1 MSNTSLEE
9 QEDFCSSS
17 FEHFYNH
24 FQRLMHKAG
33 IRYSSK
39 RESLLRALFL
49 CDTYLSAEQIQAK
62 LHDESHLKISLASIY
77 KILTFFE
84 SVDVVSVVI
93 NYPNKMKKYKLKRAV
108 HHDHLVC
115 LKCGEIT
122 RFFHATIEAIQ
133 DEILDAHHFKGTHHT
148 LTLYG
153 VCERCQHQEEPSMF
167 KTDNNS

>member
-1 MSNTSLEE
+1 MSTAPLEE
-9 QEDFCSSS
+9 QENFCSSS
-17 FEHFYNH
+17 FEHFYSH
-24 FQRLMHKAG
+24 FQRLMHEAG

-49 CDTYLSAEQIQAK
+49 CDTYLSAEQIQTK
-62 LHDESHLKISLASIY
+62 LYDESHLKISLASIY

-84 SVDVVSVVI
+84 SLDVVSTVI

-122 RFFHATIEAIQ
+122 RFFHPTIEAIQ
-133 DEILDAHHFKGTHHT
+133 EEILASHNFKGTHHT

-153 VCERCQHQEEPSMF
+153 VCERCQHE
-167 KTDNNS
+167 

>member
-1 MSNTSLEE
+1 MSNAPLEE
-9 QEDFCSSS
+9 QENFCSSS
-17 FEHFYNH
+17 FEHFYTH
-24 FQRLMHKAG
+24 FERLMHESG

-49 CDTYLSAEQIQAK
+49 CETYLSAEQIHAK
-62 LHDESHLKISLASIY
+62 LQDENNVRISLATIY

-84 SVDVVSVVI
+84 SLDVVSTVI
-93 NYPNKMKKYKLKRAV
+93 NYPAKVKKYKLKRAV

-115 LKCGEIT
+115 LRCGSIK

-133 DEILDAHHFKGTHHT
+133 EEILSSHHFKGTHHT

-153 VCERCQHQEEPSMF
+153 VCERCQHE
-167 KTDNNS
+167 

>member
-1 MSNTSLEE
+1 MSNTPPLEE
-9 QEDFCSSS
+9 QENFCSSS
-17 FEHFYNH
+17 FEHFYTH
-24 FQRLMHKAG
+24 FERLMQEFG

-49 CDTYLSAEQIQAK
+49 CDSYLSAEQIHVK
-62 LHDESHLKISLASIY
+62 LCNENQIRISLATIY

-84 SVDVVSVVI
+84 SLDVVSTVLG
-93 NYPNKMKKYKLKRAV
+93 YPSKMKKYKLKRAV

-122 RFFHATIEAIQ
+122 RFFDVAIEEEQEKILAI
-133 DEILDAHHFKGTHHT
+133 HHFKGTHHT

-153 VCERCQHQEEPSMF
+153 LCEKCQEEKIEIF
-167 KTDNNS
+167 QTDNNS

>member
-1 MSNTSLEE
+1 M
-9 QEDFCSSS
+9 
-17 FEHFYNH
+17 Y
-24 FQRLMHKAG
+24 KAG

-49 CDTYLSAEQIQAK
+49 CDTYLSAEQIHAT
-62 LHDESHLKISLASIY
+62 LLKENHVRISLATVY

-84 SVDVVSVVI
+84 SVDVVSTVV
-93 NYPNKMKKYKLKRAV
+93 NYPNKIKKYKLKRAV

-122 RFFHATIEAIQ
+122 RFFHPTIEAIQ

-153 VCERCQHQEEPSMF
+153 VCERCQDE
-167 KTDNNS
+167 